1 MRHAIPTLLG
11 FALDA
16 ALGDPHSM
24 PHVIRLVG
32 KLIGSSERVIRRLL
46 PSTPAGERAGGILL
60 AATVDVV
67 SCAGMAAALGLAN
80 AASPTVGLAAHALA
94 CYQLIAARQLQKEAL
109 HVRDEL
115 QSNGL
120 EAGRAAVS
128 MIVGRDTQGLNEAG
142 VLRAAVETV
151 AENTSDGVVAPLL
164 FMAVGGAPAAM
175 LYKATNTMDS
185 MVGYKKDRYKDFG
198 WAAAKLDDVLN
209 WIPARVT
216 GALMCLAAPTIGL
229 SGTNAWRIMLRD
241 RHRHASPNAAYPEA
255 ACAGALGIQLAGP
268 ASYFGVLHDKP
279 TIGDDT
285 RSIEPAD
292 VERATRLMYAT
303 SALALALGIALSTAF
318 DTLRKR
324 RWSRG

>member
-1 MRHAIPTLLG
+1 MRSLVPMVCG
-11 FALDA
+11 FALDT
-16 ALGDPHSM
+16 ALGDPYSM

-32 KLIGSSERVIRRLL
+32 KLIASSEQTIRRLL

-60 AATVDVV
+60 AVTVDVL
-67 SCAGMAAALGLAN
+67 SCAGMVAVLRLAN
-80 AASPTVGLAAHALA
+80 AVSPKVGFVAHTFA
-94 CYQLIAARQLQKEAL
+94 CYQLIAARQLQKEAS
-109 HVRDEL
+109 HVQDEL
-115 QSNGL
+115 CRNGL
-120 EAGRAAVS
+120 EAGRVAVS
-128 MIVGRDTQGLNEAG
+128 MIVGRDTQELDEAG
-142 VLRAAVETV
+142 VLRAAIETV

-185 MVGYKKDRYKDFG
+185 MVGYKNDRYKDFG

-216 GALMCLAAPTIGL
+216 GAIMCVAAPAVGL
-229 SGTNAWRIMLRD
+229 SGTNAWRILQRD
-241 RHRHASPNAAYPEA
+241 KRRHASPNAAYPEA
-255 ACAGALGIQLAGP
+255 ACAGALGIQLAGL

-303 SALALALGIALSTAF
+303 SVLALALSVAVSVTLG
-318 DTLRKR
+318 TLRKR
-324 RWSRG
+324 R

>member
-1 MRHAIPTLLG
+1 MVCG

-16 ALGDPHSM
+16 ALGDPYSM

-32 KLIGSSERVIRRLL
+32 ELIASSERTIRRLL
-46 PSTPAGERAGGILL
+46 PATPAGERAGGILL
-60 AATVDVV
+60 ATTVDVV
-67 SCAGMAAALGLAN
+67 SCAGMALALRLAD
-80 AASPTVGLAAHALA
+80 AASPTLGFAAHAFA

-115 QSNGL
+115 CHNGL
-120 EAGRAAVS
+120 EAGRVAVS
-128 MIVGRDTQGLNEAG
+128 MIVGRDTQELDEAG

-164 FMAVGGAPAAM
+164 FMAIGGAPAAM

-185 MVGYKKDRYKDFG
+185 MVGYKNDRYKDFG
-198 WAAAKLDDVLN
+198 WAAAKLDDLLN

-216 GALMCLAAPTIGL
+216 GVLMCLAAPAVGL
-229 SGTNAWRIMLRD
+229 SGADAWRIMLRD

-268 ASYFGVLHDKP
+268 ASYFGVLHNKP

-285 RSIEPAD
+285 RNIEPAD
-292 VERATRLMYAT
+292 VERATRLLYAT
-303 SALALALGIALSTAF
+303 SVLALTLGIALSSILHHT
-318 DTLRKR
+318 RK
-324 RWSRG
+324 GV